1 MRGITEPEGNRMS
14 LLPDAVCW
22 HEGMQL
28 LPQHFQLQGLRAE
41 ALAAHLAQ
49 TCNPWFWGV
58 NRVEFDPSA
67 LSGGLVRVLHLQATM
82 PDGLPVNLQA
92 GVGPMLELDVGEAV
106 NATDD
111 ATVTV
116 YLAISPLWRAGQL
129 LPLKGRLQSMLGEAL
144 PDLSSGEY
152 PESITVWRPNPR
164 LCTQLNRADSICLP
178 LLRIRKEGGG
188 FLALPYTPPSPCLLP
203 ESVLGRRVAGLCART
218 REKCMF
224 LAGRLR
230 QAQQAGNQE
239 DALEIRRQLTALW
252 ARLPEVE
259 GTLNSRLATP
269 QGLYGQLL
277 GLAGAWSALDPL
289 AGVPAFAPLDFLE
302 LQRGYEA
309 LLQWLEHTLEL
320 IRAGY
325 RSLVFERS
333 EQMFSLQL
341 PDDNPSQRLV
351 IGLRMPNGVT
361 DQAASEWLRG
371 AIIASAPHIALL
383 GRQRMSGLAH
393 QAMSRNEQVAYS
405 VGDDTRLFVV
415 TAEGSW
421 FDGRLPLVI
430 AAPASKLA
438 SSPWQVVLFVA
449 QASETA

>member
-1 MRGITEPEGNRMS
+1 MS

-41 ALAAHLAQ
+41 ALAAHVAAA
-49 TCNPWFWGV
+49 CNPWFWGV
-58 NRVEFDPSA
+58 GQLEVDPSA
-67 LSGGLVRVLHLQATM
+67 LSAGQVRLLQLQGTL

-92 GVGPMLELDVGEAV
+92 GVGPTLELDITEAV
-106 NATDD
+106 NKTDD

-129 LPLKGRLQSMLGEAL
+129 LPLKGRLQSVVGDAL
-144 PDLSSGEY
+144 PDLTSGEF

-164 LCTQLNRADSICLP
+164 LCTQLSKADSICLP

-188 FLALPYTPPSPCLLP
+188 FLRLPYTPPTPVLLP
-203 ESVLGRRVAGLCART
+203 ESALGRRVAGLCARA
-218 REKCMF
+218 REKCLF

-230 QAQQAGNQE
+230 QAQAAGNQD
-239 DALEIRRQLTALW
+239 DALEIRRQMTALW

-259 GTLNSRLATP
+259 GSLNTRVATP
-269 QGLYGQLL
+269 QALYGLLL

-302 LQRGYEA
+302 LQRGYEP
-309 LLQWLEHTLEL
+309 LLDWLDATLEL
-320 IRAGY
+320 VRAGY
-325 RSLVFERS
+325 RSLAFERN
-333 EQMFSLQL
+333 EQVFSIQL
-341 PDDNPSQRLV
+341 PDDQPSQRLV
-351 IGLRMPNGVT
+351 IGLRMPNGASE
-361 DQAASEWLRG
+361 QAAADWLRG
-371 AIIASAPHIALL
+371 AIIASAPHVPLL
-383 GRQRMSGLAH
+383 SRQRMSGLPH

-415 TAEGSW
+415 AASGQW
-421 FDGRLPLVI
+421 FDGQLPLHIV
-430 AAPASKLA
+430 APASTQA
-438 SSPWQVVLFVA
+438 SSPWQVVLFVPQVVESA
-449 QASETA
+449 

>member
-1 MRGITEPEGNRMS
+1 MS

-41 ALAAHLAQ
+41 ALVAHLAQ
-49 TCNPWFWGV
+49 ACNPWFWGV
-58 NRVEFDPSA
+58 NRVEFDSSA
-67 LSGGLVRVLHLQATM
+67 LSGGLVRVLQLQATL
-82 PDGLPVNLQA
+82 PDGLPVNIQA
-92 GVGPMLELDVGEAV
+92 GVGPMLELDIGEAV

-129 LPLKGRLQSMLGEAL
+129 LPLKGRLQSVVGEAL
-144 PDLSSGEY
+144 PDLTSGEY

-164 LCTQLNRADSICLP
+164 LCTQLNKADSICLP
-178 LLRIRKEGGG
+178 LLKVRKEGGG
-188 FLALPYTPPSPCLLP
+188 FLALPYTPPTPCLLP
-203 ESVLGRRVAGLCART
+203 ESVLGRRVTGLCGRA

-230 QAQQAGNQE
+230 QAQQAGNQD

-259 GTLNSRLATP
+259 GTLNNRLATP

-277 GLAGAWSALDPL
+277 GMAGAWAALDPL

-302 LQRGYEA
+302 LQRGYEQV
-309 LLQWLEHTLEL
+309 LDWLEKTLEL

-325 RSLVFERS
+325 RSLNFDRS
-333 EQMFSLQL
+333 EQMFTIQL
-341 PDDNPSQRLV
+341 PDDRPSQRLV
-351 IGLRMPNGVT
+351 IGLRMPNGT
-361 DQAASEWLRG
+361 SEQAASEWLRG

-383 GRQRMSGLAH
+383 GRQRMSGLSQ

-415 TAEGSW
+415 TAEGQW
-421 FDGRLPLVI
+421 FDAQLPLVI

-438 SSPWQVVLFVA
+438 GSPWQVVLFVA
-449 QASETA
+449 QANEEA

>member
-1 MRGITEPEGNRMS
+1 MS

-41 ALAAHLAQ
+41 ALAAHVAAA
-49 TCNPWFWGV
+49 CNPWFWGV
-58 NRVEFDPSA
+58 SQLEVDPSA
-67 LSGGLVRVLHLQATM
+67 LSAGQVRLLQLQGTL

-92 GVGPMLELDVGEAV
+92 GVGPTLELDITEAV
-106 NATDD
+106 NKTDD

-129 LPLKGRLQSMLGEAL
+129 LPLKGRLQSVVGDAL
-144 PDLSSGEY
+144 PDLTSGEF

-164 LCTQLNRADSICLP
+164 LCTQLSKADSICLP

-188 FLALPYTPPSPCLLP
+188 FLRMPYTPPTPVLLP
-203 ESVLGRRVAGLCART
+203 ESALGRRVAGLCARA
-218 REKCMF
+218 REKCLF

-230 QAQQAGNQE
+230 QAQAAGNQD
-239 DALEIRRQLTALW
+239 DALEIRRQMTALW

-259 GTLNSRLATP
+259 GSLNTRVATP
-269 QGLYGQLL
+269 QALYGLLL

-302 LQRGYEA
+302 LQRGYEP
-309 LLQWLEHTLEL
+309 LLDWLDTTLEL
-320 IRAGY
+320 VRAGY
-325 RSLVFERS
+325 RSLAFERD
-333 EQMFSLQL
+333 EQVFSIQL
-341 PDDNPSQRLV
+341 PDDQPSQRLV
-351 IGLRMPNGVT
+351 IGLRMPNGASE
-361 DQAASEWLRG
+361 QAAADWLRG
-371 AIIASAPHIALL
+371 AIIASAPHVPLL
-383 GRQRMSGLAH
+383 SRQRMSGLPH

-415 TAEGSW
+415 AASGQW
-421 FDGRLPLVI
+421 FDGQLPLHIV
-430 AAPASKLA
+430 APASTQA

-449 QASETA
+449 QVGESA

>member
-1 MRGITEPEGNRMS
+1 MS

-41 ALAAHLAQ
+41 ALAAHVAAA
-49 TCNPWFWGV
+49 CNPWFWGV
-58 NRVEFDPSA
+58 SQLEVDPSA
-67 LSGGLVRVLHLQATM
+67 LGAGQVRLLQLQGTL

-92 GVGPMLELDVGEAV
+92 GVGPTLELDITEAV
-106 NATDD
+106 NKTDD

-129 LPLKGRLQSMLGEAL
+129 LPLKGRLQSVVGEAL
-144 PDLSSGEY
+144 PDLTSGEF

-164 LCTQLNRADSICLP
+164 LCTQLSKADSICLP

-188 FLALPYTPPSPCLLP
+188 FLRMPYTPPTPVLLP
-203 ESVLGRRVAGLCART
+203 ESALGRRVAGLCARA
-218 REKCMF
+218 REKCLF

-230 QAQQAGNQE
+230 QAQAAGNQD
-239 DALEIRRQLTALW
+239 DALEIRRQMTALW

-259 GTLNSRLATP
+259 GSLNTRVATP
-269 QGLYGQLL
+269 QALYGLLL

-302 LQRGYEA
+302 LQRGYEP
-309 LLQWLEHTLEL
+309 LLDWLDTTLEL
-320 IRAGY
+320 VRAGY
-325 RSLVFERS
+325 RSLAFERD
-333 EQMFSLQL
+333 EQVFSIQL
-341 PDDNPSQRLV
+341 PDDQPSQRLV
-351 IGLRMPNGVT
+351 IGLRMPNGASE
-361 DQAASEWLRG
+361 QAAADWLRG
-371 AIIASAPHIALL
+371 AIIASAPHVPLL
-383 GRQRMSGLAH
+383 SRQRMSGLPH
-393 QAMSRNEQVAYS
+393 QAMSRNEPVAYS

-415 TAEGSW
+415 AASGQW
-421 FDGRLPLVI
+421 FDGQLPLHIV
-430 AAPASKLA
+430 APASTQA

-449 QASETA
+449 QVGESA

>member
-1 MRGITEPEGNRMS
+1 MS

-41 ALAAHLAQ
+41 ALAAHVAAA
-49 TCNPWFWGV
+49 CNPWFWGV
-58 NRVEFDPSA
+58 SQLEVDPSA
-67 LSGGLVRVLHLQATM
+67 LSAGQVRLLQLQGTL

-92 GVGPMLELDVGEAV
+92 GVGPTLELDITEAV
-106 NATDD
+106 NKTDD

-129 LPLKGRLQSMLGEAL
+129 LPLKGRLQSVVGDAL
-144 PDLSSGEY
+144 PDLTSGEF

-164 LCTQLNRADSICLP
+164 LCTQLSKADSICLP

-188 FLALPYTPPSPCLLP
+188 FLRMPYTPPTPVLLP
-203 ESVLGRRVAGLCART
+203 ESVLGRRVAGLCARA
-218 REKCMF
+218 REKCLF

-230 QAQQAGNQE
+230 QAQAAGNQD
-239 DALEIRRQLTALW
+239 DALEIRRQMTALW

-259 GTLNSRLATP
+259 GSLNTRVATP
-269 QGLYGQLL
+269 QALYGLLL

-302 LQRGYEA
+302 LQRGYEP
-309 LLQWLEHTLEL
+309 LLDWLDTTLEL
-320 IRAGY
+320 VRAGY
-325 RSLVFERS
+325 RSLAFERN
-333 EQMFSLQL
+333 EQVFSIQL
-341 PDDNPSQRLV
+341 PDDQPSQRLV
-351 IGLRMPNGVT
+351 IGLRMPNGASE
-361 DQAASEWLRG
+361 QAAADWLRG
-371 AIIASAPHIALL
+371 AIIASAPHVPLL
-383 GRQRMSGLAH
+383 SRQRMSGLPH

-415 TAEGSW
+415 AASGQW
-421 FDGRLPLVI
+421 FDGQLPLHIV
-430 AAPASKLA
+430 APASTQA

-449 QASETA
+449 QVGESA

>member
-1 MRGITEPEGNRMS
+1 MS

-41 ALAAHLAQ
+41 ALVAHLAQ
-49 TCNPWFWGV
+49 ACNPWFWGV
-58 NRVEFDPSA
+58 SRAEFDPSA
-67 LSGGLVRVLHLQATM
+67 LSGGLVRVLQLQATL
-82 PDGLPVNLQA
+82 PDGLPVNIQA
-92 GVGPMLELDVGEAV
+92 GVGPMLELDVGDAV

-116 YLAISPLWRAGQL
+116 YLAVSPLWRAGQL
-129 LPLKGRLQSMLGEAL
+129 VPLKGRLQSVVGEAL
-144 PDLSSGEY
+144 PDLTSGEY

-164 LCTQLNRADSICLP
+164 LCTQLNKADSICLP

-188 FLALPYTPPSPCLLP
+188 FHALPYTPPTPCLLP
-203 ESVLGRRVAGLCART
+203 DSVLGRRVAGLCARA

-230 QAQQAGNQE
+230 QAQQAGNQD

-269 QGLYGQLL
+269 QGLHGQLL
-277 GLAGAWSALDPL
+277 GLAGAWAALDPL

-302 LQRGYEA
+302 LQRGFDA
-309 LLQWLEHTLEL
+309 LLDWLEKTLEL

-325 RSLVFERS
+325 RSLNFERI
-333 EQMFSLQL
+333 EQHFSIQL
-341 PDDNPSQRLV
+341 PDDQPGQRLV
-351 IGLRMPNGVT
+351 IGLRMPNGASE
-361 DQAASEWLRG
+361 QAAGEWLRG

-393 QAMSRNEQVAYS
+393 QAMSRHEQVAYS

-421 FDGRLPLVI
+421 FDPQAPLVI
-430 AAPASKLA
+430 AAPAAKPA

-449 QASETA
+449 QVNEQA

>member
-1 MRGITEPEGNRMS
+1 MS

-41 ALAAHLAQ
+41 ALVAHLAHA
-49 TCNPWFWGV
+49 CNPWFWGV
-58 NRVEFDPSA
+58 SRVEFDPSA
-67 LSGGLVRVLHLQATM
+67 LSGGLVRVLQLQATL
-82 PDGLPVNLQA
+82 PDGLPVNIQA
-92 GVGPMLELDVGEAV
+92 GVGPMLELDIGEAV

-129 LPLKGRLQSMLGEAL
+129 LPLKGRLQSVVGEAL
-144 PDLSSGEY
+144 PDLTSGEY

-164 LCTQLNRADSICLP
+164 LCTQLNKADSICLP
-178 LLRIRKEGGG
+178 LLKIRKEGGG
-188 FLALPYTPPSPCLLP
+188 FHALPYTPPTPCLLP
-203 ESVLGRRVAGLCART
+203 ESVLGRRVAGLCARA

-224 LAGRLR
+224 LTGRLR
-230 QAQQAGNQE
+230 QAQQAGNQD

-259 GTLNSRLATP
+259 GTLNNRLATP

-277 GLAGAWSALDPL
+277 GMAGAWSALDPL

-302 LQRGYEA
+302 LQRGYEQV
-309 LLQWLEHTLEL
+309 LDWLERTLEL

-325 RSLVFERS
+325 RSLNFDRS
-333 EQMFSLQL
+333 EQMFTIQL
-341 PDDNPSQRLV
+341 PDDQPSQRLV
-351 IGLRMPNGVT
+351 IGLRMPNGASE
-361 DQAASEWLRG
+361 QAAGEWLRG
-371 AIIASAPHIALL
+371 AIIASTPHIALL

-415 TAEGSW
+415 TAEGPW
-421 FDGRLPLVI
+421 FDGQLPLVI
-430 AAPASKLA
+430 AAPASKPA

-449 QASETA
+449 QANEGA

>member
-1 MRGITEPEGNRMS
+1 MS

-41 ALAAHLAQ
+41 ALVAHFAQ
-49 TCNPWFWGV
+49 ACNPWFWGV
-58 NRVEFDPSA
+58 TRVEFDPSA
-67 LSGGLVRVLHLQATM
+67 LSAGLVRLISLQATL

-92 GVGPMLELDVGEAV
+92 GVGPMLELDVSEAID
-106 NATDD
+106 ATDN

-129 LPLKGRLQSMLGEAL
+129 LPLKGRLQSVVGDAL
-144 PDLSSGEY
+144 PDLTSGEY

-164 LCTQLNRADSICLP
+164 LCTQLNKADSVCLP
-178 LLRIRKEGGG
+178 LLRICKEGGG
-188 FLALPYTPPSPCLLP
+188 FLQLPYTPPTPCLLP
-203 ESVLGRRVAGLCART
+203 ESVVGRRVAALCARA

-230 QAQQAGNQE
+230 QAQQAGNQD

-259 GTLNSRLATP
+259 GLLNSRVATP
-269 QGLYGQLL
+269 QALYGLLL

-309 LLQWLEHTLEL
+309 VLDWLENTLEL

-325 RSLVFERS
+325 RSLAFERS
-333 EQMFSLQL
+333 EQAFSIQL
-341 PDDNPSQRLV
+341 PDDQPSQRLV
-351 IGLRMPNGVT
+351 IGLRMPNGASE
-361 DQAASEWLRG
+361 QAASEWLRG
-371 AIIASAPHIALL
+371 AIIASQPHIALL
-383 GRQRMSGLAH
+383 SRQRMSGLSH

-415 TAEGSW
+415 TAEGQW
-421 FDGRLPLVI
+421 FDGQLPLLI
-430 AAPASKLA
+430 AAPASRLA

-449 QASETA
+449 QASESA

>member
-1 MRGITEPEGNRMS
+1 MS

-41 ALAAHLAQ
+41 ALGAHLAQ
-49 TCNPWFWGV
+49 ACNPWFFGV
-58 NRVEFDPSA
+58 SQMAFDPSA
-67 LSGGLVRVLHLQATM
+67 MSAGVVRVLSLQGTM

-92 GVGPMLELDVGEAV
+92 GVGPALELDVGPSIGE
-106 NATDD
+106 TDD

-129 LPLKGRLQSMLGEAL
+129 LPLKGRLQSVVGEAL
-144 PDLSSGEY
+144 PDLTSGEF

-164 LCTQLNRADSICLP
+164 LCTQLNKADSICLP
-178 LLRIRKEGGG
+178 LLKVRKEGGG
-188 FLALPYTPPSPCLLP
+188 FLPLPYTPPTPVLLP
-203 ESVLGRRVAGLCART
+203 ESPLGRRIAGLCARA
-218 REKCMF
+218 REKCLF
-224 LAGRLR
+224 LGGRLR
-230 QAQQAGNQE
+230 QAQQSGNQD

-252 ARLPEVE
+252 SRLPEVE
-259 GTLNSRLATP
+259 GSLNSRIAHP
-269 QGLYGQLL
+269 QALYVQLL

-289 AGVPAFAPLDFLE
+289 AGVPSFAPLDFFE
-302 LQRGYEA
+302 LQLGYEP
-309 LLQWLEHTLEL
+309 LLEWLETTLEL

-325 RSLVFERS
+325 RSIAFERS
-333 EQMFSLQL
+333 EHSFSIQL
-341 PDDNPSQRLV
+341 PDEQPSQRLV
-351 IGLRMPNGVT
+351 IGLRMPNGASE
-361 DQAASEWLRG
+361 QAAGEWLRG

-383 GRQRMSGLAH
+383 SRQRMSGLTH

-415 TAEGSW
+415 TAEGNW
-421 FDGRLPLVI
+421 FDAQLPLVI
-430 AAPASKLA
+430 AAPATRLT

-449 QASETA
+449 QNSERA

>member
-1 MRGITEPEGNRMS
+1 MS

-41 ALAAHLAQ
+41 ALAAHVAAA
-49 TCNPWFWGV
+49 CNPWFWGV
-58 NRVEFDPSA
+58 GQLEVDPSA
-67 LSGGLVRVLHLQATM
+67 LSAGQVRLLQLQGTL

-92 GVGPMLELDVGEAV
+92 GVGPILELDITEAV
-106 NATDD
+106 NKTDD

-129 LPLKGRLQSMLGEAL
+129 LPLKGRLRSVVGDAL
-144 PDLSSGEY
+144 PDLTSGEF

-164 LCTQLNRADSICLP
+164 LCTQLSKADSICLP

-188 FLALPYTPPSPCLLP
+188 FLRLPYTPPTPVLLP
-203 ESVLGRRVAGLCART
+203 ESALGRRVAGLCARV
-218 REKCMF
+218 REKCLF

-230 QAQQAGNQE
+230 QAQAAGNQD
-239 DALEIRRQLTALW
+239 DALEIRRQMTALW

-259 GTLNSRLATP
+259 GSLNTRVATP
-269 QGLYGQLL
+269 QALYGLLL

-302 LQRGYEA
+302 LQRGYEP
-309 LLQWLEHTLEL
+309 LLDWLDTTLEL
-320 IRAGY
+320 VRAGY
-325 RSLVFERS
+325 RSLAFERDD
-333 EQMFSLQL
+333 QVFSIQL
-341 PDDNPSQRLV
+341 PDDQPSQRLV
-351 IGLRMPNGVT
+351 IGLRMPNGASE
-361 DQAASEWLRG
+361 QAAADWLRG
-371 AIIASAPHIALL
+371 AIIASAPHVPLL
-383 GRQRMSGLAH
+383 SRQRMSGLPH

-415 TAEGSW
+415 AASGQW
-421 FDGRLPLVI
+421 FDGQLPLHIV
-430 AAPASKLA
+430 APASTQA
-438 SSPWQVVLFVA
+438 SSPWQVVLFVPQVGESA
-449 QASETA
+449 

>member
-1 MRGITEPEGNRMS
+1 MS

-41 ALAAHLAQ
+41 ALGAHLAQ
-49 TCNPWFWGV
+49 ACNPWFFGV
-58 NRVEFDPSA
+58 SHMEFDPSA
-67 LSGGLVRVLHLQATM
+67 MSAGVVRVTSLQGTM

-92 GVGPMLELDVGEAV
+92 GVGPLVELDVGPSINE
-106 NATDD
+106 TDD

-129 LPLKGRLQSMLGEAL
+129 LPLKGRLQSVVGEAL
-144 PDLSSGEY
+144 PDLTSGEF

-164 LCTQLNRADSICLP
+164 LCTQLNKADSICLP
-178 LLRIRKEGGG
+178 LLKIRREGGG
-188 FLALPYTPPSPCLLP
+188 FLPMPYTPPTPVLLP
-203 ESVLGRRVAGLCART
+203 ESPLGRRIAGLCARA
-218 REKCMF
+218 REKCLF
-224 LAGRLR
+224 LGGRLR
-230 QAQQAGNQE
+230 QAQQSGNQD

-252 ARLPEVE
+252 TRLPEVE
-259 GTLNSRLATP
+259 GSLNSRIAHP
-269 QGLYGQLL
+269 QALYVQLL

-289 AGVPAFAPLDFLE
+289 AGVPSFAPLDFFE
-302 LQRGYEA
+302 LQRGYEP
-309 LLQWLEHTLEL
+309 LLDWLETTLEL

-325 RSLVFERS
+325 RSIAFERS
-333 EQMFSLQL
+333 EHSFSIQL
-341 PDDNPSQRLV
+341 PDEQPSQRLV
-351 IGLRMPNGVT
+351 IGLRMPNGASE
-361 DQAASEWLRG
+361 QAAGEWLRG

-383 GRQRMSGLAH
+383 SRQRMSGLTH

-415 TAEGSW
+415 TAEGNW
-421 FDGRLPLVI
+421 FDAQLPLVI
-430 AAPASKLA
+430 AAPATRLT

-449 QASETA
+449 QNSESA

>member
-1 MRGITEPEGNRMS
+1 MS

-41 ALAAHLAQ
+41 ALAAHVAAA
-49 TCNPWFWGV
+49 CNPWFWGV
-58 NRVEFDPSA
+58 SQLEVDPSA
-67 LSGGLVRVLHLQATM
+67 LSAGQVRLLQLQGTL

-92 GVGPMLELDVGEAV
+92 GVGPTLELDITEAV
-106 NATDD
+106 NKTDD

-129 LPLKGRLQSMLGEAL
+129 LPLKGRLQSVVGDAL
-144 PDLSSGEY
+144 PDLTSGEF

-164 LCTQLNRADSICLP
+164 LCTQLSKADSICLP

-188 FLALPYTPPSPCLLP
+188 FLRMPYTPPTPVLLP
-203 ESVLGRRVAGLCART
+203 ESALGRRVAGLCARA
-218 REKCMF
+218 REKCLF

-230 QAQQAGNQE
+230 QAQAAGNQD
-239 DALEIRRQLTALW
+239 DALEIRRQMTALW

-259 GTLNSRLATP
+259 GSLNTRVATP
-269 QGLYGQLL
+269 QALYCLLL

-302 LQRGYEA
+302 LQRGYEP
-309 LLQWLEHTLEL
+309 LLDWLDTTLEL
-320 IRAGY
+320 VRAGY
-325 RSLVFERS
+325 RSLAFERD
-333 EQMFSLQL
+333 EQVFSIQL
-341 PDDNPSQRLV
+341 PDDQPSQRLV
-351 IGLRMPNGVT
+351 IGLRMPNGASE
-361 DQAASEWLRG
+361 QAAADWLRG
-371 AIIASAPHIALL
+371 AIIASAPHVPLL
-383 GRQRMSGLAH
+383 SRQRMSGLPH

-415 TAEGSW
+415 AASGQW
-421 FDGRLPLVI
+421 FDGQLPLHIV
-430 AAPASKLA
+430 APASTQA

-449 QASETA
+449 QVGESA

>member
-1 MRGITEPEGNRMS
+1 MS

-41 ALAAHLAQ
+41 ALGAHLAQ
-49 TCNPWFWGV
+49 ACNPWFFGISHI
-58 NRVEFDPSA
+58 EFDPSA
-67 LSGGLVRVLHLQATM
+67 MSAGVVRVLSLQGTM
-82 PDGLPVNLQA
+82 PDGLPVNLQV
-92 GVGPMLELDVGEAV
+92 GVDPTLELDVAAAID
-106 NATDD
+106 ATDD

-129 LPLKGRLQSMLGEAL
+129 LPLKGRLQSVVGEAL
-144 PDLSSGEY
+144 PDLTSGEF

-164 LCTQLNRADSICLP
+164 LCTQLNKADSICLP
-178 LLRIRKEGGG
+178 LLKIRKEGGG
-188 FLALPYTPPSPCLLP
+188 FLPLPYTPPTPVLLP
-203 ESVLGRRVAGLCART
+203 ESPLGRRVAGLCARA
-218 REKCMF
+218 REKCLF
-224 LAGRLR
+224 LSGRLR
-230 QAQQAGNQE
+230 QALQAGNQD
-239 DALEIRRQLTALW
+239 DALEIRRQMTALW

-259 GTLNSRLATP
+259 GALISRVAHP
-269 QGLYGQLL
+269 QSVYVQLL

-302 LQRGYEA
+302 LQRGYEP
-309 LLQWLEHTLEL
+309 LLDWLENTLEL

-325 RSLVFERS
+325 RSIAFERG
-333 EQMFSLQL
+333 EQSFSIQL
-341 PDDNPSQRLV
+341 PDEQPSQRLV
-351 IGLRMPNGVT
+351 IGLRMPNGASE
-361 DQAASEWLRG
+361 QAAGEWLRG

-383 GRQRMSGLAH
+383 SRQRMSGLTH
-393 QAMSRNEQVAYS
+393 QAMSRSEQVAYS

-421 FDGRLPLVI
+421 FDAQLPLMI
-430 AAPASKLA
+430 AAPATRLT

-449 QASETA
+449 QNSERA

>member
-1 MRGITEPEGNRMS
+1 MS

-41 ALAAHLAQ
+41 ALAAHVAAA
-49 TCNPWFWGV
+49 CNPWFWGV
-58 NRVEFDPSA
+58 GQLEVDPSA
-67 LSGGLVRVLHLQATM
+67 LSAGQVRLLQLQGTL

-92 GVGPMLELDVGEAV
+92 GVGPTLELDITEAV
-106 NATDD
+106 NKTDD

-129 LPLKGRLQSMLGEAL
+129 LPLKGRLQSVVGDAL
-144 PDLSSGEY
+144 PDLTSGEF

-164 LCTQLNRADSICLP
+164 LCTQLSKADSICLP

-188 FLALPYTPPSPCLLP
+188 FLRMPYTPPTPVLLP
-203 ESVLGRRVAGLCART
+203 ESVLGRRVAGLCARA
-218 REKCMF
+218 REKCLF

-230 QAQQAGNQE
+230 QAQAAGNQD
-239 DALEIRRQLTALW
+239 DALEIRRQMTALW

-259 GTLNSRLATP
+259 GSLNTRVATP
-269 QGLYGQLL
+269 QALYGLLL

-302 LQRGYEA
+302 LQRGYEP
-309 LLQWLEHTLEL
+309 LLDWLDTTLEL
-320 IRAGY
+320 VRAGY
-325 RSLVFERS
+325 RSLAFERD
-333 EQMFSLQL
+333 EQVFSIQL
-341 PDDNPSQRLV
+341 PDDQPSQRLV
-351 IGLRMPNGVT
+351 IGLRMPNGASE
-361 DQAASEWLRG
+361 QAAADWLRG
-371 AIIASAPHIALL
+371 AIIASAPHVPLL
-383 GRQRMSGLAH
+383 SRQRMSGLPH

-415 TAEGSW
+415 AASGQW
-421 FDGRLPLVI
+421 FDGQLPLHIV
-430 AAPASKLA
+430 APASTQA
-438 SSPWQVVLFVA
+438 SSPWQVVLFVPQVGESA
-449 QASETA
+449 

>member
-1 MRGITEPEGNRMS
+1 MS

-41 ALAAHLAQ
+41 ALAAHVAAA
-49 TCNPWFWGV
+49 CNPWFWGV
-58 NRVEFDPSA
+58 GQLEVDPSA
-67 LSGGLVRVLHLQATM
+67 LSAGQVRLLQLQGTL

-92 GVGPMLELDVGEAV
+92 GVGPTLELDITEAV
-106 NATDD
+106 NKTDD

-129 LPLKGRLQSMLGEAL
+129 LPLKGRLQSVVGDAL
-144 PDLSSGEY
+144 PDLTSGEF

-164 LCTQLNRADSICLP
+164 LCTQLSKADSICLP

-188 FLALPYTPPSPCLLP
+188 FLRLPYTPPTPVLLP
-203 ESVLGRRVAGLCART
+203 ESALGRRVAGLCARV
-218 REKCMF
+218 REKCLF

-230 QAQQAGNQE
+230 QAQAAGNQD
-239 DALEIRRQLTALW
+239 DALEIRRQMTALW

-259 GTLNSRLATP
+259 GSLNTRVATP
-269 QGLYGQLL
+269 QALYGLLL

-302 LQRGYEA
+302 LQRGYEP
-309 LLQWLEHTLEL
+309 LLDWLDTTLEL
-320 IRAGY
+320 VRAGY
-325 RSLVFERS
+325 RSLAFERDD
-333 EQMFSLQL
+333 QVFSIQL
-341 PDDNPSQRLV
+341 PDDQPSQRLV
-351 IGLRMPNGVT
+351 IGLRMPNGASE
-361 DQAASEWLRG
+361 QAAADWLRG
-371 AIIASAPHIALL
+371 AIIASAPHVPLL
-383 GRQRMSGLAH
+383 SRQRMSGLPH

-415 TAEGSW
+415 AASGQW
-421 FDGRLPLVI
+421 FDGQLPLHIV
-430 AAPASKLA
+430 APASTQA
-438 SSPWQVVLFVA
+438 SSPWQVVLFVPQVGESA
-449 QASETA
+449 

>member
-1 MRGITEPEGNRMS
+1 MS

-41 ALAAHLAQ
+41 ALVAHFAQ
-49 TCNPWFWGV
+49 ACNPWFWGI

-67 LSGGLVRVLHLQATM
+67 LSAGLVRLLNLQASM
-82 PDGLPVNLQA
+82 PDGLPLNVQA
-92 GVGPMLELDVGEAV
+92 GVGPTLELDVNEAV

-129 LPLKGRLQSMLGEAL
+129 LPLKGRLQSVVGDAL
-144 PDLSSGEY
+144 PDLTSGEY

-164 LCTQLNRADSICLP
+164 LCTQLNKADAICLP
-178 LLRIRKEGGG
+178 LLKIRKEGGG
-188 FLALPYTPPSPCLLP
+188 FIQLPYTPPTPIVLP
-203 ESVLGRRVAGLCART
+203 ESVLGREVAQLCARA

-230 QAQQAGNQE
+230 QAQQAGNQD

-259 GTLNSRLATP
+259 GTLSSRVATP
-269 QGLYGQLL
+269 QNLYVQLL

-289 AGVPAFAPLDFLE
+289 AGVPPFAPLDFLE

-309 LLQWLEHTLEL
+309 VLDWLDCTLEL

-325 RSLVFERS
+325 RSLPFARN
-333 EQMFSLQL
+333 EQSFSIQL
-341 PDDNPSQRLV
+341 PDDQPSQRLV
-351 IGLRMPNGVT
+351 IGLRMPNGAGEL
-361 DQAASEWLRG
+361 AASEWLRG
-371 AIIASAPHIALL
+371 AIIASAPHVPLL
-383 GRQRMSGLAH
+383 SRQRMSGLAH

-415 TAEGSW
+415 TADGQW
-421 FDGRLPLVI
+421 FDGQLPLQIV
-430 AAPASKLA
+430 APASKPA
-438 SSPWQVVLFVA
+438 SSPWQVVLFVP
-449 QASETA
+449 QTSERV